1 MNARGRGADENP
13 PNRFERMRVE
23 VDEDAWVD
31 DEPRPL
37 KTVFLRDDSQS
48 VLSPNYAED
57 LSFEYGLNPYRGC
70 EHGCAYCYARTYHE
84 YLGFSAGL
92 DFESKIVVKPD
103 APELLEKAMAK
114 PGYKPG
120 VISLSGVTD
129 CYQPVERKLELT
141 RRCLEVLAR
150 FRNPVVVISKN
161 ALVARDVDHLAEL
174 ARHRAVAVYLSVTTL
189 DPGLARILEP
199 RASSPRARLETIR
212 TLADAGI
219 PAGVSAAPMI
229 PGLNDSEMPEI
240 LKQAAE
246 HGASFAAYSL
256 VRLPGAVAEVFGSW
270 LERHRPMAQEKILN
284 RIRAVHEGALNSNLA
299 ETRMRGSGAAAAQWK
314 TLFHTC
320 CRRNGLKPGTPT
332 LNREAFRRLSPGQ
345 GDLF

>member
-1 MNARGRGADENP
+1 MNTRGRGADENP

-31 DEPRPL
+31 DDRRPL

-48 VLSPNYAED
+48 VLNPNEADD
-57 LSFEYGLNPYRGC
+57 LSFDYGLNPYRGC

-103 APELLEKAMAK
+103 APELLEKALAK
-114 PGYKPG
+114 PGYRPG

-150 FRNPVVVISKN
+150 FRNPVVVITKN

-174 ARHRAVAVYLSVTTL
+174 AGHEAVAVYLSITTL
-189 DPGLARILEP
+189 DPTLARILEP

-212 TLADAGI
+212 TLADAGV

-229 PGLNDSEMPEI
+229 PGLNDAEMPEI

-270 LERHRPMAQEKILN
+270 LERHRPMAKEKVLN
-284 RIRAVHEGALNSNLA
+284 RIRAVHEGALNSSRA
-299 ETRMRGSGAAAAQWK
+299 GVRIRGSGEAAAQWK
-314 TLFHTC
+314 TLFHAC
-320 CRRNGLKPGTPT
+320 CRRHGLHSGTPK
-332 LNREAFRRLSPGQ
+332 LSLSSFRKLLPGQ
-345 GDLF
+345 DELF